1 MFMLTILITI
11 AVIILLI
18 FMFLFGAC
26 FGVVASVISLDK
38 SLEVYGTTPSIDLFK
53 RTYEEVINNHARP
66 LAIELIKNNVEK
78 YSKKES

>member
-1 MFMLTILITI
+1 MVT
-11 AVIILLI
+11 
-18 FMFLFGAC
+18 
-26 FGVVASVISLDK
+26 SVISLDK

-53 RTYEEVINNHARP
+53 RNYEEIINNHARP